1 MTAALRSVSVSRRRR
16 PPVAILSLIVPA
28 VLIGGAWFYY
38 DQEQSIRIEVE
49 KQLTSIARLK
59 VNQIVAWRAERLA
72 DAAVLAESPL
82 LAQAV
87 ARFMADPRSEVAE
100 ELRRRF
106 GSLQNQYHYAD
117 VLLVDPEGQVRLGL
131 TENLDGHRADT
142 ASLTA
147 ALRDRKPVFIDLHI
161 SETDARPCLDVVA
174 PLFAGNGQAQTPL
187 GAVILVS
194 DARKFLYPLIQSW
207 PTPSETAE
215 TLLVRRDGD
224 DVLFLNDLRHRP
236 GTALEFRIPLS
247 ATEVIAVMAVLG
259 REGVVQGNDYRG
271 VEVVSVLEP
280 IPDSPWFMVA
290 KVDVAEAFADW
301 RSRAGL
307 ILTLLASMLTMAGV
321 LGFMFWQRN
330 EKAYYLSQVQA
341 QAALRETQERLHT
354 ILEITKTGIDV
365 IDPEFNLHYVDPGWQ
380 KAYGD
385 PTGRKCYEYFMGRDT
400 PCETCGIPRAL
411 ETRQITVTEETLPR
425 EGNRVIEVRTVPFQ
439 DEQGRWLVSEI
450 NIDIT
455 ERKRA
460 EERLQESRAALKLIL
475 DTVPQSIFWK
485 DLEGRYLG
493 CNRVFAT
500 AAGLDDPARIVGK
513 TDFDLPWP
521 REEAEAYRADDRG
534 VLENNRPKLHIL
546 EQLQQADGA
555 RLWVDTSKSPLR
567 DANGRPFAVLGVYED
582 ITERKRTE
590 EKLLEFKA
598 AVEQSTDGIALAGLD
613 GRIRF
618 ANEAWARLHGY
629 RADELVGRHLSI
641 FHTTEQLETEVLPFN
656 EKVLE
661 TGSGERE
668 IGHARKDGSTFPTW
682 MTVTVLKGA
691 DGKPFGL
698 LGTARDITDQKQAEE
713 GLKKLLQRQQGIS
726 LLQQSLL
733 APAPLD
739 DKLRCVTESIVRLF
753 DADFCRIWVIGP
765 GDLCERGCVHAEV
778 HEGPHVCR
786 HRDRCLHLLASSG
799 RYTHIDG
806 QGHRRVPFGCY
817 KIGLVASGEDRKFL
831 TNDVQNA
838 PRVHNHAWARELGL
852 VSFAG
857 YQLRVLGEE
866 RLGVLAL
873 FAKHPISADEDIMLD
888 GLGSTVAL
896 VVQQSRA
903 EEALY
908 GSQAELVQTNKQ
920 LERSIERTNTMAAQ
934 AEAANCAKSEF
945 LANMSHEIRTPMTAI
960 MGYADLIR
968 ESCPGQGAYGS
979 GELQE
984 GLDTILRNGRHLL
997 EIINDILDL
1006 SKIEAEKMTTEQIA
1020 CSPHAI
1026 VAEVAS
1032 LLRVRTKAK
1041 NLAFNTEFIGPVPE
1055 TIASDPTRLKQILV
1069 NLVGNAIKFTE
1080 TGGVRLITRFV
1091 DGGAGPR
1098 LQFDVVDT
1106 GMGMTAEQA
1115 ERIFQPFNQADTSTT
1130 RQFGGT
1136 GLGLTISK
1144 RMAQLLGGDV
1154 RLVESQPGLG
1164 TRFRATVATGPLDG
1178 VPMIEGDCNKEA
1190 VTVRREAATAS
1201 APPADPAMALDGLHI
1216 LLAEDGPDNQRLITL
1231 VLKKAGAKVTIV
1243 ENGKLAVDAALAAMY
1258 GRRDD
1263 DPARPFDMILMDM
1276 QMPVM
1281 DGYEATGLLRRKGY
1295 TGPIIALTAHAMAS
1309 DREKCIEAGC
1319 DDYRSKPI
1327 DRKALLAT
1335 ICAHLRPPVLS
1346 PS

>member
-1 MTAALRSVSVSRRRR
+1 MTAALRPVSVSRRRW

-28 VLIGGAWFYY
+28 VLIGGAWFYH
-38 DQEQSIRIEVE
+38 DQEQSIRIGVE

-72 DAAVLAESPL
+72 DAAVLSESPF

-106 GSLQNQYHYAD
+106 RSLQNQYHYTD

-131 TENLDGHRADT
+131 TENSDGHRADT

-147 ALRDRKPVFIDLHI
+147 ALRDRKPVFTDLHTCEI
-161 SETDARPCLDVVA
+161 YATPHLSVVS
-174 PLFAGNGQAQTPL
+174 PLFAGNEQAQTPL
-187 GAVILVS
+187 GAIILVS
-194 DARKFLYPLIQSW
+194 DARKFLYPIIQSW

-236 GTALEFRIPLS
+236 GTALELRIPLS

-271 VEVVSVLEP
+271 VEVLSVLQP

-290 KVDVAEAFADW
+290 KVDTTEAFADW

-307 ILTLLASMLTMAGV
+307 ILTLLVSMLTMAGV
-321 LGFMFWQRN
+321 LVVMFWQRG
-330 EKAYYLSQVQA
+330 EKAHYRAFCQSA
-341 QAALRETQERLHT
+341 EALRE
-354 ILEITKTGIDV
+354 
-365 IDPEFNLHYVDPGWQ
+365 
-380 KAYGD
+380 
-385 PTGRKCYEYFMGRDT
+385 
-400 PCETCGIPRAL
+400 
-411 ETRQITVTEETLPR
+411 
-425 EGNRVIEVRTVPFQ
+425 
-439 DEQGRWLVSEI
+439 
-450 NIDIT
+450 
-455 ERKRA
+455 
-460 EERLQESRAALKLIL
+460 SRATLKLIL

-485 DLEGRYLG
+485 DREGRYLG

-598 AVEQSTDGIALAGLD
+598 AVKQSADGIALADLD

-618 ANEAWARLHGY
+618 ANQAWARLHGY
-629 RADELVGRHLSI
+629 RADEVVGRHLSI

-682 MTVTVLKGA
+682 MTVTVLTGA
-691 DGKPFGL
+691 DQKPFGW

-713 GLKKLLQRQQGIS
+713 ELKKLLQRQQGIG

-733 APAPLD
+733 GQAPLD

-778 HEGPHVCR
+778 HEGPHVCS

-799 RYTHIDG
+799 RYTHLDG

-817 KIGLVASGEDRKFL
+817 KIGIVASGEERKFL
-831 TNDVQNA
+831 TNHVQND

-903 EEALY
+903 EEALH

-934 AEAANCAKSEF
+934 AEAANRAKSEF

-968 ESCPGQGAYGS
+968 ESCPGQGAYDS

-1006 SKIEAEKMTTEQIA
+1006 SKIEAEKMTTEQVA

-1041 NLAFNTEFIGPVPE
+1041 KLAFNTEFIGPVPE

-1069 NLVGNAIKFTE
+1069 NLVGNAIKFTD

-1091 DGGAGPR
+1091 DGGAGPC

-1154 RLVESQPGLG
+1154 LLVESRAGLG
-1164 TRFRATVATGPLDG
+1164 TRFRATAATGPLDG

-1216 LLAEDGPDNQRLITL
+1216 LLAEDGPDNQRLIAL

-1243 ENGKLAVDAALAAMY
+1243 ENGKLAMDAALAAMH

-1263 DPARPFDMILMDM
+1263 DPAHPFDVILMDM

-1281 DGYEATGLLRRKGY
+1281 DGYEAAGLLRRKGY